1 MLFIINKQ
9 KPVGTQFGQKVNTN
23 SLLGNS
29 VVGKGVYHSHNSIK
43 LSVNIM
49 TTETSEWSAS

>member
-49 TTETSEWSAS
+49 TTETSE